1 MSDLISREDLLERI
15 LYEKATTKNM
25 YPKCHFTVNDCI
37 TDIKYAP
44 SVDAVEV
51 VRCKDCRHGK
61 CVGIEYICRAHSGSE
76 RKLGEDRHYSEWHDG
91 NWFCADGERKEV
103 GE

>member
-25 YPKCHFTVNDCI
+25 YPKKHFTVNDCI

-51 VRCKDCRHGK
+51 VRCKDCKHWEHRIG
-61 CVGIEYICRAHSGSE
+61 ASGACKRFSFEDYTNWTSE
-76 RKLGEDRHYSEWHDG
+76 DD
-91 NWFCADGERKEV
+91 FCSYGERKEV
-103 GE
+103 SE